1 VETLAIKILK
11 LLSEYG
17 PLDMSSIKRL
27 LGIKRTS
34 NVSAAVKRLMRRGLV
49 KGFWLYSLTEKG
61 KEALKYVD
69 KCSDLRCLM
78 REVEDAS

>member
-17 PLDMSSIKRL
+17 PLDISSIRRL
-27 LGIKRTS
+27 LGVRRTS
-34 NVSAAVKRLMRRGLV
+34 SVSTVVKRLMRRGLV

-61 KEALKYVD
+61 REALKHVD
-69 KCSDLRCLM
+69 KCNDLKCLM
-78 REVEDAS
+78 KEIEGT